1 MKAIVIGLVLAL
13 PVPLYAATN
22 AVLESYRTAAQ
33 QEAPGFKDF
42 SAARGE
48 TLYGLKTAGVS
59 CSTCHGTSPKESG
72 KHATTG
78 KAILPMAPS
87 ANPERFTDAA
97 KVEKWFKRNCNDVLK
112 RPCTATEKGDFIT
125 YMLSVK

>member
-1 MKAIVIGLVLAL
+1 MKAMVIALALAL

-22 AVLESYRTAAQ
+22 AVLESYRAAAQ
-33 QEAPGFKDF
+33 QEAAGFKDF
-42 SAARGE
+42 SATRGE
-48 TLYGLKTAGVS
+48 ALYQLKTAGVS
-59 CSTCHGTSPKESG
+59 CSTCHGASPKDSG

-78 KAILPMAPS
+78 KPILPMAPS